1 MFRKLSNKNKQIS
14 DAECIEILCN
24 ETRGVLSVNGDD
36 GYPYAMPMN
45 HFFNSEDGCIYFHCG
60 KSGYRL
66 ESLRKSDKV
75 SFCVTEQG
83 DKLND
88 DWALT
93 VRSVVVFGRIEII
106 DDIAIATD
114 IARKL
119 SYKFTTD
126 ESYIQNEIDNYAKAT
141 LILKLIPEQIT
152 GKKVK
157 ES

>member
-1 MFRKLSNKNKQIS
+1 MFREISNKNKQIS
-14 DAECIEILCN
+14 DAECVDILCN

-45 HFFNSEDGCIYFHCG
+45 HFYNSEDGCIYFHCG
-60 KSGYRL
+60 KIGHRL
-66 ESLRKSDKV
+66 DSLKKSDKA
-75 SFCVTEQG
+75 SLCVCEHGTRDEG
-83 DKLND
+83 

-93 VRSVVVFGRIEII
+93 ARSVVVFGRIEII
-106 DDIAIATD
+106 DDIAIASD
-114 IARKL
+114 IAREL

>member
-1 MFRKLSNKNKQIS
+1 MFRKLSNNNKQIS
-14 DAECIEILCN
+14 DAECFEILRN

-45 HFFNSEDGCIYFHCG
+45 HFFNSENGCIYFHCG
-60 KSGYRL
+60 KIGHRL
-66 ESLRKSDKV
+66 DSLKKSDKA
-75 SFCVTEQG
+75 SLCVCEHGTRDEG
-83 DKLND
+83 
-88 DWALT
+88 DWAYT

-106 DDIAIATD
+106 DDIAIASD

-119 SYKFTTD
+119 SYKFTSD
-126 ESYIQNEIDNYAKAT
+126 ESYIQNEIDRYAKAT